1 MKSLNI
7 NIEPDGVNDSVFFNL
22 GTDSPDESSKNR
34 PKPSDSGKNNKPSAP
49 GSFAQDSSSGS
60 VSSPPQKMTIETAE
74 TREPVTQRPKN
85 KGF

>member
-22 GTDSPDESSKNR
+22 GTDSPDESPKNR
-34 PKPSDSGKNNKPSAP
+34 PKPSDSSQNEPFASVL
-49 GSFAQDSSSGS
+49 FAQDSSSGT
-60 VSSPPQKMTIETAE
+60 VSSPPQKKTIETAE
-74 TREPVTQRPKN
+74 TSEPVTQRPKN